1 MQERVIYISTST
13 ILKTVAIIL
22 GLVMLW
28 LVGDILALVFVS
40 LFLAVLI
47 QPAADWGV
55 EHKIPRSLTVLSVYL
70 VVFGLMAVTVALMV
84 PTLIEQAARLAT
96 LFGQK
101 WGAIQDLA
109 TSVTR
114 FANDHALSSTLK
126 PDISSFQE
134 QVGSAVIGLFRTLTD
149 VFGGLVAFVIVL
161 VMAYYLVAQERKAL
175 TLIQDLV
182 PQKHQK
188 FAMKLVEAVQDKMGG
203 WLRGQ
208 LLLCLLIG
216 VLYYIG
222 LLIIGVDSP
231 LILAIFG
238 GLTEFIPY
246 LGPFL
251 GGVPIVFVAFVAS
264 PVKGLLALGL
274 LVLIQQAENHLIVP
288 KIMQKAVG
296 LNPLVSIFSMLAGA
310 KLFGIMGALLAIP
323 VATAVSVIVKELRE
337 YCSTPV

>member
-47 QPAADWGV
+47 QPAADWGAK
-55 EHKIPRSLTVLSVYL
+55 HKIPRGLTVLGVYL
-70 VVFGLMAVTVALMV
+70 VIFGLMALTVALMV
-84 PTLIEQAARLAT
+84 PTLIEQAARLAV

-114 FANDHALSSTLK
+114 FASDHALSSSLK
-126 PDISSFQE
+126 PDLSSFQE
-134 QVGSAVIGLFRTLTD
+134 QVGSAVVGLFRTLTD

-161 VMAYYLVAQERKAL
+161 VMAYYLVAQEHKAL
-175 TLIQDLV
+175 TVIQDFV
-182 PQKHQK
+182 PQTHQK

-216 VLYYIG
+216 VLYYVG

-238 GLTEFIPY
+238 GLTEFVPY

-251 GGVPIVFVAFVAS
+251 GGIPIVFVAFVTS
-264 PVKGLLALGL
+264 PIKGLLALGL
-274 LVLIQQAENHLIVP
+274 LILIQQAENHLIVP

-296 LNPLVSIFSMLAGA
+296 LNPLISIFSMLAGA

-323 VATAVSVIVKELRE
+323 VATAVSVIVKEMRE
-337 YCSTPV
+337 YWATPA